1 MCKSSEHRTVRY
13 LLVSLLLVLFVVMM
27 SSCGDSDD
35 DDVRKGKTR
44 DKQTQNEDVTG
55 EVTKPTELDVT
66 FTPMP
71 EPTGTP
77 TPAPTNTP
85 TPEPTSTPTPTPS
98 PSPTP
103 TPTNTPT
110 PTPAFP
116 ETGETRYGDLTQ
128 YIGMTAEEVIKR
140 IGKPYQYRY
149 DPNKK
154 DHTTGGLSFDND
166 VTFVF
171 NDSYTTLDMSC
182 KVYMVQI
189 RLHIEPWDPID
200 GEEMDRILM
209 KDIGNG
215 LSTHIN
221 SPDLKNNPELSE
233 TLEDEIENNWEL
245 MTHRFTFQS
254 GAFQYSFVWGYVD
267 FRYNEKLPPEFISI
281 IKTPQLFG
289 VGGADSPEDLIK
301 RYLEAYRTGDF
312 SAMID
317 LIWSQEFIAI
327 QDELDYDYEDCARML
342 SNILKDKLEGDGIPL
357 GANAEFKYTI
367 VEERPREQEDFY
379 TCMAVYLFRNALI
392 WPEKVA
398 FYDGVYLSAN
408 GKDSNIV
415 GDDIVGLC
423 FGGRWYIPSMY
434 TGFWGYTEA
443 EMYEKRS
450 VPIDCFKIK

>member
-1 MCKSSEHRTVRY
+1 VCESSEHRAVRY
-13 LLVSLLLVLFVVMM
+13 LLVSLLLVLFAVMM

-116 ETGETRYGDLTQ
+116 ETGETKYGDLTQ
-128 YIGMTAEEVIKR
+128 YIGMTAEEVIKLV
-140 IGKPYQYRY
+140 GKPYKYEY
-149 DPNKK
+149 TASEWSE
-154 DHTTGGLSFDND
+154 TTGKIWFDYDVSFD
-166 VTFVF
+166 FV
-171 NDSYTTLDMSC
+171 DSEPALDMSC
-182 KVYMVQI
+182 EVYMVEVH
-189 RLHIEPWDPID
+189 LTYEPWLGDEGI
-200 GEEMDRILM
+200 G
-209 KDIGNG
+209 KKNIGNG
-215 LSTHIN
+215 LSSEIYQEEMSTN
-221 SPDLKNNPELSE
+221 QVPGLTVRCRTDSRDLVQHYDAL
-233 TLEDEIENNWEL
+233 
-245 MTHRFTFQS
+245 
-254 GAFQYSFVWGYVD
+254 GGGFQYAFEWGHYGFQRD
-267 FRYNEKLPPEFISI
+267 LGCPAGFIT
-281 IKTPQLFG
+281 IKKAPAFG
-289 VGGADSPEDLIK
+289 EGGAGSAEELIQK
-301 RYLEAYRTGDF
+301 YLEAYRTGDF

-317 LIWSQEFIAI
+317 LIWSQEFVAI

-342 SNILKDKLEGDGIPL
+342 SNILKDKLERDGIPF

-379 TCMAVYLFRNALI
+379 TCMAVYLFRNAKI